1 MWYNNYIKGK
11 AIAKIKDCYM
21 KGFIMNIEKLT
32 IEELAEMAEKTNDV
46 EVLLEIA
53 YEIEDKTFI
62 EEANGSLSTLYNLRE
77 ERKESLIDDEFF
89 DDEEIAKK
97 YDWNDEDYAR
107 AYEKTNEEIRNLLNE
122 EERKKYTSYL
132 KDCISDMFMNYRENY
147 DN

>member
-46 EVLLEIA
+46 DVLLEIA
-53 YEIEDKTFI
+53 SSIEDKTFI

-77 ERKESLIDDEFF
+77 ERKQSLIDDEFF

-107 AYEKTNEEIRNLLNE
+107 ACEKTNEEIRNLLNE

-132 KDCISDMFMNYRENY
+132 KDCISDMIMNYRENY

>member
-1 MWYNNYIKGK
+1 
-11 AIAKIKDCYM
+11 M

-46 EVLLEIA
+46 DVLLEIA

-77 ERKESLIDDEFF
+77 ERKQSLIDDEFF
-89 DDEEIAKK
+89 DAEEIAKK
-97 YDWNDEDYAR
+97 YDWNDEDYER
-107 AYEKTNEEIRNLLNE
+107 ACEKTNEEIRNLLNE
-122 EERKKYTSYL
+122 EERRKYTSYL
-132 KDCISDMFMNYRENY
+132 KDCISDMVMNYRENY

>member
-46 EVLLEIA
+46 DVLLEIA

-77 ERKESLIDDEFF
+77 ERKQSLIDDEFF

-97 YDWNDEDYAR
+97 YDWNDEDYER
-107 AYEKTNEEIRNLLNE
+107 ACEKTNEEIRNLLNE

-132 KDCISDMFMNYRENY
+132 KDCISDMIMNYRENY

>member
-1 MWYNNYIKGK
+1 
-11 AIAKIKDCYM
+11 M

-46 EVLLEIA
+46 DVLLEIA

-77 ERKESLIDDEFF
+77 ERKQSLIDDEFF

-97 YDWNDEDYAR
+97 YDWNDEDNAR
-107 AYEKTNEEIRNLLNE
+107 ACEKTNEEIRNLLNE

-132 KDCISDMFMNYRENY
+132 KDCISDMIMNYRENY

>member
-46 EVLLEIA
+46 DVLLEIA

-77 ERKESLIDDEFF
+77 ERKQSLIDDEFF

-107 AYEKTNEEIRNLLNE
+107 ACEKTNEEIRNLLNE

-132 KDCISDMFMNYRENY
+132 KDCISDMIMNYRENY

>member
-107 AYEKTNEEIRNLLNE
+107 ACEKTNEEIRNLLNE

-132 KDCISDMFMNYRENY
+132 KDCISDMIMNYRENY